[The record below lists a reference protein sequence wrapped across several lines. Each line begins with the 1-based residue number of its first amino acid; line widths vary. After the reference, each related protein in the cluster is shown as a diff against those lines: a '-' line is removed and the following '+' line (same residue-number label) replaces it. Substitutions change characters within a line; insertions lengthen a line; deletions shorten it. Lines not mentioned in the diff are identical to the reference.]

1 MVEFELQ
8 RANRLFK
15 MIYYSK
21 LLESKK
27 IKKSFLKKL
36 YNFSYTFAITICY
49 MCAGILVQKNSL
61 ISIIGFII
69 CLICGTIL
77 FGIVKI
83 NSERRTDFEEY
94 LEKTTESEINT

>member
-8 RANRLFK
+8 LANRLFK

-21 LLESKK
+21 LIESRK

-36 YNFSYTFAITICY
+36 YNFSYTFTIIICY
-49 MCAGILVQKNSL
+49 MCAGVLVQKNSL

-69 CLICGTIL
+69 CLICGSIL
-77 FGIVKI
+77 LAIVKM
-83 NSERRTDFEEY
+83 NSEWSTDFEEY
-94 LEKTTESEINT
+94 LEKATESEINT